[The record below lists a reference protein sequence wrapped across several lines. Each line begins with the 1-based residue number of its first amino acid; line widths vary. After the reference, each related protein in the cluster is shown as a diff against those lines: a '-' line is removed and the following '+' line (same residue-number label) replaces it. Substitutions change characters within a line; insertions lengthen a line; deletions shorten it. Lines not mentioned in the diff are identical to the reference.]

1 MEILAP
7 GPRPFSSFQTAFLS
21 SEFALDLTSIMESL
35 PIERTIPEAGSPRPF
50 SIKNG
55 AIQALKLAMATSV
68 VLVLVFRGDIG
79 WEALQASLSK
89 WQYSIPAFLLLAL
102 TPVGHLWR
110 WQSLLRA
117 SSVVL
122 PHREVFSYLM
132 ISKFFNMAFPSYLS
146 GDIIRGFY
154 VLRRA
159 AKRNTGV
166 TGSVEGDDKAGSS
179 TVVTSILLDRL
190 AGLLPLLLFCLLGL
204 LGSLWYAL
212 PPRVVASV
220 GAVAGSG
227 VLLLLFLFLM
237 AYRLPQPPDFLLK
250 ISKRFN
256 VHHLVSSLFR
266 GTHHYV
272 RNLKLIRNILGIS
285 FLNHGLA
292 IAGFVLFG
300 LALGIDVPLM
310 GYLIF
315 VPLGLMVTALPVAP
329 AGLGVGQVAFLALF
343 HTLGTSQG
351 ANLFTLF
358 MASHILI
365 NLSGAALYLLSQV
378 HVPLS
383 QQAIPAE
390 AEAGKQ

>member
-1 MEILAP
+1 MV
-7 GPRPFSSFQTAFLS
+7 F
-21 SEFALDLTSIMESL
+21 L
-35 PIERTIPEAGSPRPF
+35 PIERAIPQAGSRRPF
-50 SIKNG
+50 SIRNG
-55 AIQALKLAMATSV
+55 AIQALKLALASGV
-68 VLVLVFRGDIG
+68 ILVLIFRGDIG

-89 WQYSIPAFLLLAL
+89 WHYSIPAFLILAL
-102 TPVGHLWR
+102 TTVGHLWR

-132 ISKFFNMAFPSYLS
+132 ISKFFNMAFPSYVS
-146 GDIIRGFY
+146 GDIIRGCY

-159 AKRNTGV
+159 SKGKTDA
-166 TGSVEGDDKAGSS
+166 TGSVEVEDKAGSS
-179 TVVTSILLDRL
+179 TVVASILFDRL
-190 AGLLPLLLFCLLGL
+190 AGLLPMLLVCLLGL
-204 LGSLWYAL
+204 LGSLWYSL
-212 PPRVVASV
+212 PPHVVASV
-220 GAVAGSG
+220 GVLAGSG
-227 VLLLLFLFLM
+227 VLLLLFLFLL
-237 AYRLPQPPDFLLK
+237 AYRLPQPPGFLLK

-256 VHHLVSSLFR
+256 MHHSVSSLFL

-285 FLNHGLA
+285 FLNHGLV
-292 IAGFVLFG
+292 IASFVLFG
-300 LALGIDVPLM
+300 LALGIHAPLM

-315 VPLGLMVTALPVAP
+315 VPLGLMVTAIPVAP

-358 MASHILI
+358 IASHILI

-378 HVPLS
+378 HVPLL
-383 QQAIPAE
+383 QQVIPAE
-390 AEAGKQ
+390 AEAGKH